1 MSPTL
6 ASSAASG
13 IQRPTAQSVRQHR
26 PGLSLF
32 LATAFILLCIAQA
45 QAQDFG
51 QAHQPAPSA
60 PSTFQSGGVV
70 PIGPGDLLEV
80 TVFDTPELS
89 GKVRVSNTGDVSLPL
104 VGSVHVGGLKTD
116 EMQALLAKKLIDGQF
131 VKQPQVSVFMAEYA
145 TAGVSVVGEVKKP
158 GIYPTLGNHRLLDY
172 ISLAEGLT
180 PMASTQVTI
189 TQRGNPAATTIT
201 LPSLSSP
208 TAAQNP
214 DIAPG
219 DTIFVAKAGIV
230 YVVGDVSKP
239 GGFALDHDQHLTV
252 LQAVALAGGVNSTAN
267 KKGAKVVR
275 KGPNGPEEIPL
286 DLAKVLSAR
295 SHDAVLQND
304 DILFIPDSRT
314 KTAFKNMGGIMAS
327 AAAAAIYHF

>member
-1 MSPTL
+1 MSSSPSQLDFASCARGVFLSALRPARRNLLPALIIVFAL
-6 ASSAASG
+6 AVPA
-13 IQRPTAQSVRQHR
+13 I
-26 PGLSLF
+26 
-32 LATAFILLCIAQA
+32 
-45 QAQDFG
+45 AQDFG
-51 QAHQPAPSA
+51 QAHQQSPSA

-89 GKVRVSNTGDVSLPL
+89 GKVRVSNTGDITLPL
-104 VGSVHVGGLKTD
+104 VGAMHVGGLKTD
-116 EMQALLAKKLIDGQF
+116 EMQSLLAKKLVDGQF
-131 VKQPQVSVFMAEYA
+131 VKEPQVSVFMAEYA

-189 TQRGNPAATTIT
+189 TKRDSGAPVTIT
-201 LPSLSSP
+201 MPSLQSP
-208 TAAQNP
+208 SADQNP
-214 DIAPG
+214 EVLPG

-230 YVVGDVSKP
+230 YVVGEVAKP

-252 LQAVALAGGVNSTAN
+252 LQAVALAQGVNFTAD
-267 KKGAKVVR
+267 KKHARIVR
-275 KGPNGPEEIPL
+275 KGPTGPQEIPL
-286 DLAKVLSAR
+286 DLSKVLSA
-295 SHDAVLQND
+295 HAQDLVLQND
-304 DILFIPDSRT
+304 DILFVPGSKSRN
-314 KTAFKNMGGIMAS
+314 AIKNMGGIMAS